1 MISSTVRTALFQGD
15 LELLPQMNEIYE
27 LELAYAESQTLSRE
41 ELVQRG
47 AYFAMIGGHPSHH
60 FRLCTGE
67 ALRLPG
73 DAANRRRRF
82 FEKNQFRTG
91 YCTHGLF
98 PYRGK
103 FHPQM
108 IKGIINMMGLRPGET
123 VLDPTM
129 GSGTTLVEACSMGI
143 HSIGFDASPFCRF
156 MTSAKIA
163 GFSAPIAPIK
173 EAVNRS
179 EELRFYF
186 QNLQRSLKGLRG
198 PDEHYLPTE
207 IPSNLPPEWF
217 RTDVWPILLLALLD
231 ASGFAE
237 RSTRGT
243 PSTQF
248 RGIIER
254 YAFVI
259 GKLQEAIQT
268 LDLKLGRAR
277 PIQGDARDLHLPVES
292 VDGIIFSP
300 PYSFAVDYVEN
311 DAPHLRFLGQDL
323 DDLRQKMIGIR
334 GRTLREKFDNYCAD
348 MASLMKQCSRVLRP
362 GRQCTVIIGTNS
374 QQLGKL
380 LNKSPQDVQGLDDL
394 TIDLGQAAGLSFSR
408 RLNRR
413 IVGLANTMRD
423 EDILVFSKPS
433 LPE

>member
-1 MISSTVRTALFQGD
+1 MISSTVRTALFHGD

-27 LELAYAESQTLSRE
+27 LELAYAESQMLSRE
-41 ELVQRG
+41 ELMQRG
-47 AYFAMIGGHPSHH
+47 AYFASIGGRQSHH

-73 DAANRRRRF
+73 DAANQRRRF

-129 GSGTTLVEACSMGI
+129 GSGTTLVEASSMGI

-163 GFSAPIAPIK
+163 GLTAPIGPLNDA
-173 EAVNRS
+173 ANRS
-179 EELRFYF
+179 EDLRIYF
-186 QNLQRSLKGLRG
+186 QTLQEHREGLRG
-198 PDEHYLPTE
+198 PDEHYLPTD
-207 IPSNLPPEWF
+207 IPAHLPAEWF
-217 RTDVWPILLLALLD
+217 RNDVWPILLLALLD

-243 PSTQF
+243 PTQQF

-254 YAFVI
+254 YAFVVA
-259 GKLQEAIQT
+259 KFQEAIQM
-268 LDLKLGRAR
+268 LDLKLGRAQ
-277 PIQGDARDLHLPVES
+277 PIQGDARELQLPDQS

-323 DDLRQKMIGIR
+323 DSLRNKMIGLR
-334 GRTLREKFDNYCAD
+334 GRTLRQKFDHYCSD
-348 MASLMKQCSRVLRP
+348 MASLMKQCARVLRP
-362 GRQCTVIIGTNS
+362 GRQCTVIIGTNN

-380 LNKSPQDVQGLDDL
+380 LNQSPHDVQGLDDL
-394 TIDLGQAAGLSFSR
+394 TIELAQAAGLSFSR
-408 RLNRR
+408 RLSRR

-423 EDILVFSKPS
+423 EDILVFSK
-433 LPE
+433 